1 MGPRVLSCRHV
12 FAAALCLMA
21 ALCSASAKPGLPSV
35 CARGGCPADHAMI
48 QMRVAKGLEWQEAGD
63 ATTPSTTTT
72 TTLRRQTCFIWG
84 NLHVMTFDST
94 AEAMAGRDATLTG
107 LWAMNPQRIIS
118 LTERRRDNF
127 CGLRWLVRS
136 DEIKIQG
143 DYSEHGWLDKLAVS
157 GSFLQ
162 GHTLIFSADGSVK
175 WDGAVI
181 VSTFPATFN
190 NELMRLRYFKSNVFQ
205 SSTNIARQQWPRTES
220 GYELKTMHVDLPQQV
235 MLTVNVGELFGRHNF
250 LDAFFT
256 LGPFAGLDG
265 LCGKADGDISSDDQ
279 QYLVKRISQFRVS
292 RAQSLLG
299 NMSSLASEEEETS
312 VAEDEFQSECLNG
325 TRAEAQSLCQST
337 LPEDT
342 PVAWVDACAV
352 DVCFGGPEMANHTLA
367 VLVQEVPIVGAL
379 TEEEKKWEWERGLR
393 DICPGDRGCATCQ
406 VRWGCFD
413 VVAWA
418 MQDGILAGLFS
429 DDTLFP
435 KLDADSC
442 FEEVQRALH
451 IWQQDPDLAARLN
464 IQDTCIPLPCYP
476 TEAAHEKE
484 GLAFCR

>member
-1 MGPRVLSCRHV
+1 
-12 FAAALCLMA
+12 
-21 ALCSASAKPGLPSV
+21 
-35 CARGGCPADHAMI
+35 
-48 QMRVAKGLEWQEAGD
+48 
-63 ATTPSTTTT
+63 
-72 TTLRRQTCFIWG
+72 
-84 NLHVMTFDST
+84 
-94 AEAMAGRDATLTG
+94 
-107 LWAMNPQRIIS
+107 
-118 LTERRRDNF
+118 
-127 CGLRWLVRS
+127 
-136 DEIKIQG
+136 
-143 DYSEHGWLDKLAVS
+143 
-157 GSFLQ
+157 
-162 GHTLIFSADGSVK
+162 
-175 WDGAVI
+175 
-181 VSTFPATFN
+181 
-190 NELMRLRYFKSNVFQ
+190 
-205 SSTNIARQQWPRTES
+205 
-220 GYELKTMHVDLPQQV
+220 MHVDLPQQV

-256 LGPFAGLDG
+256 LAPPAGLDG

-299 NMSSLASEEEETS
+299 NMSSLASEEKETS

-367 VLVQEVPIVGAL
+367 VLVQEVPIVDAL
-379 TEEEKKWEWERGLR
+379 TEEEKKWEWERELR
-393 DICPGDRGCATCQ
+393 DRVCVEDRGCATCR
-406 VRWGCFD
+406 VRGGCFD

-418 MQDGILAGLFS
+418 MEDGILAGLFS
-429 DDTLFP
+429 DDTWIP

-451 IWQQDPDLAARLN
+451 IWQQDPDLAARLG